1 MLKFTQ
7 SLLRSWSETQKSK
20 NRKRKKGK
28 ITELRQAVLETGEE
42 AEATSK
48 PLYREEG
55 QQKPK
60 WGIGMK
66 VVYSHKTQHTWPGW
80 SRELRQVRPGQYLDG
95 RIKISSISQLLLL
108 RNSGE
113 ETCAGLCWKFV
124 SRELPTSRERDAHS
138 GRWTELTSKEF
149 STKVI
154 KTGTRKRIRHT
165 DTQTH
170 KHTDLSS
177 STEPGLGRGHLC
189 FYNGYSLEIRF
200 N

>member
-7 SLLRSWSETQKSK
+7 GLLRAWFEMQKKSK
-20 NRKRKKGK
+20 NRKQNKGK
-28 ITELRQAVLETGEE
+28 LTELWQAVLETGEE
-42 AEATSK
+42 EEAISK
-48 PLYREEG
+48 PPHWGEG

-66 VVYSHKTQHTWPGW
+66 VVYSHETQHAWPGW

-95 RIKISSISQLLLL
+95 RIKISSISHVLPL
-108 RNSGE
+108 RNTGE
-113 ETCAGLCWKFV
+113 QRCAGLCWKFV
-124 SRELPTSRERDAHS
+124 SRELSTFRERDTHS

-154 KTGTRKRIRHT
+154 KATTWERIRHYT
-165 DTQTH
+165 DR
-170 KHTDLSS
+170 HTDLSS
-177 STEPGLGRGHLC
+177 STEAGLGRGHLC
-189 FYNGYSLEIRF
+189 FYNGYNFEIRF